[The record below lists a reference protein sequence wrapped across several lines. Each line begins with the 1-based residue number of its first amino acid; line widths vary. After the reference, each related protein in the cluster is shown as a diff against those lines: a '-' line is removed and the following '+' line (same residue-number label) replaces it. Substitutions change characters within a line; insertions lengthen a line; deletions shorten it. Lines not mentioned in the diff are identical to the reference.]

1 MPEQPVERKDVKMFR
16 SGTQKQRDTETHTK
30 VNYQYIK
37 ETKIHT
43 LQNSIISI
51 LKLHRQYRCLVI
63 FDKLLLYFLFKQRQ

>member
-1 MPEQPVERKDVKMFR
+1 MFR

-63 FDKLLLYFLFKQRQ
+63 FDKLLESKNLRWGIQKLWDR